1 MSAEQDVSPVTSVD
15 KALLLLGFLAQAG
28 PDGATLAELAGATGF
43 TKPSAHRL
51 LGALVFRGYAA
62 REIEGKR
69 YRLGPS
75 ALRLG
80 LEFHRDENLPAM
92 MRPTLEALSRSTS
105 ELVHLGMLSGSQ
117 VLYLD
122 KVDPDRP
129 LRVWSRVGNLAP
141 SARTGLG
148 RALLAAQDAE
158 ASDLETYVDAARAQT
173 DLPVNAAPEVS
184 LDRLEEVLDQ
194 ARSRGWAEEVEENER
209 GISCVAVALTRPQG
223 ADVAVSITGPAERM
237 TDARRAELG
246 AYLREELAAHAPTGV
261 EVVPI
266 ATNRPTHPARPTTPD
281 LGAHQ

>member
-1 MSAEQDVSPVTSVD
+1 MSAEQDVSPVASVD
-15 KALLLLGFLAQAG
+15 KALILLGFLAQAG
-28 PDGATLAELAGATGF
+28 PDGATLAELAGETGF

-62 REIEGKR
+62 RESEGKR

-92 MRPTLEALSRSTS
+92 MRPLLENLSQGTS
-105 ELVHLGMLSGSQ
+105 ELVHLGTLSGTQ

-148 RALLAAQDAE
+148 RALLAAQGAG
-158 ASDLETYVDAARAQT
+158 ASDLETYVADARAQT

-184 LDRLEEVLDQ
+184 VERLAEALDQ
-194 ARSRGWAEEVEENER
+194 ARTRGWAEEVEENER
-209 GISCVAVALTRPQG
+209 GISCVAVALTRPHG
-223 ADVAVSITGPAERM
+223 ADVAVSITGPADRM

-246 AYLREELAAHAPTGV
+246 PYLRDELSAHAPTGV
-261 EVVPI
+261 QVVPVETREP
-266 ATNRPTHPARPTTPD
+266 AHPSSPD
-281 LGAHQ
+281 PGVNP